1 MSNFLGKNN
10 YQRLKSKT
18 FSRDYFGQDLLEFLP
33 AKRKKLLDYVD
44 ILERF
49 QKGHILQEGLY

>member
-1 MSNFLGKNN
+1 M
-10 YQRLKSKT
+10 KSKT
-18 FSRDYFGQDLLEFLP
+18 FSRDYFGQELLEFLP